1 MKQYQ
6 FIIFLLFMT
15 LTGCSDNTEG
25 KNIKKTVQT
34 NIEEETT
41 QISIETESITNT
53 ENLNFQLYSEFIQ
66 NTLIPEFGLSDM
78 KPFIIDTEI
87 QPHTRG
93 IISAWTQDFTGDTI
107 PELLTVRADADTFYL
122 ECWNPV
128 DETMTLLG
136 SQQICTLV
144 PQQSI
149 IPMISIQ
156 NDKIIIETRWMNIL
170 GQSSYGNEISILSV
184 TENGFQ
190 TVLSATASR
199 VSGNETLTINDVSF
213 TGHDFEPDY
222 ETYRLLLCEAL
233 VEADIAYQS
242 ADAGWLKE
250 ILYGIVIEFSDT
262 FPLFSYHTDS
272 EQDMYILYDGSNLRQ

>member
-15 LTGCSDNTEG
+15 LTGCSDNTT
-25 KNIKKTVQT
+25 KKIVQT

-53 ENLNFQLYSEFIQ
+53 ENLNTQLYSDFIQ
-66 NTLIPEFGLSDM
+66 NTLILKYGLSDM
-78 KPFIIDTEI
+78 KPFSIDTEI
-87 QPHTRG
+87 EPHTRG
-93 IISAWTQDFTGDTI
+93 IISAWIQDFTGDTI
-107 PELLTVRADADTFYL
+107 PELLTVRADADTFCL
-122 ECWNPV
+122 ECWKPV
-128 DETMTLLG
+128 DETMALLG

-156 NDKIIIETRWMNIL
+156 NDKIIIETKWMNIP

-199 VSGNETLTINDVSF
+199 VSGNETLTINDISF

-233 VEADIAYQS
+233 AEADIAYRS

-262 FPLFSYHTDS
+262 FLLFSYHT
-272 EQDMYILYDGSNLRQ
+272 EQDMYILCDGSHLRQ